1 MAYTLAKFLGQVF
14 LKNKYSLLF
23 IDNCFRTLVDKLF
36 IKHPQLTKVVKKTLF
51 CHYNTLEKFPCKQE
65 LSLENI
71 LGYHL

>member
-23 IDNCFRTLVDKLF
+23 IDNCFKTLADKLF

-51 CHYNTLEKFPCKQE
+51 LPLQYLREI
-65 LSLENI
+65 SLQTRI
-71 LGYHL
+71 KS